1 VGGVR
6 HAVRSTHASLAV
18 SGASCAITLLQTPL
32 MHQNGGGRELAWV
45 RCRRLLAGSYAATP
59 TSLARFSITAT
70 TSPLPAS
77 CSTVEPSVGLAELE
91 VSPCSTSTPAGGS
104 VWRVSRVV
112 SHLVIHWR
120 HATASRSTRRRR
132 RSIPRH
138 LTAGSAWGGLVYDV
152 GCTQAPGPVSA
163 ASKRSGRAGNT
174 LGDFSRP
181 NDWLLYVRWWEV
193 HTPS

>member
-1 VGGVR
+1 M
-6 HAVRSTHASLAV
+6 RSTHASLAV

-138 LTAGSAWGGLVYDV
+138 LSPREVRGVVSCTMWGVRKRRDPSPPPASAV
-152 GCTQAPGPVSA
+152 GEQAT
-163 ASKRSGRAGNT
+163 R
-174 LGDFSRP
+174 
-181 NDWLLYVRWWEV
+181 
-193 HTPS
+193 